1 MTWYHLRNP
10 VFCLPVSFQALRLS
24 SSAMGKTTT
33 GQIVNL
39 LSNDVNRFDQVSC
52 PWGIL
57 FHFPSFSL
65 GSAYWMRSARVCR
78 PGFHWGCKTKV
89 VFIQLSFLCVQLWC
103 NYMCCSVNGSFV
115 FLIIN
120 RQQCS
125 CSGLVVSLGVLLE
138 RPSLARGVAVAE
150 LSFSSSGWWRP
161 GGRDCSFSCTLFSAC
176 CIGNLWRIMPSVW
189 SPARHNLLST
199 VPSTVFFPLTLCI
212 DHITQ
217 GLVAVGQIC
226 VALDTS
232 LSSIH
237 SSNMKWGL
245 CSLSGMSKA

>member
-1 MTWYHLRNP
+1 MTKELAHVIMETGQPKIW
-10 VFCLPVSFQALRLS
+10 CS
-24 SSAMGKTTT
+24 SSNAVR
-33 GQIVNL
+33 QENL
-39 LSNDVNRFDQVSC
+39 LLKRE
-52 PWGIL
+52 
-57 FHFPSFSL
+57 
-65 GSAYWMRSARVCR
+65 SAFCSSQSTGWMRPIHTGEGSLPDSAHQ
-78 PGFHWGCKTKV
+78 FT
-89 VFIQLSFLCVQLWC
+89 
-103 NYMCCSVNGSFV
+103 CSSYPQTPSQTHQNNVR
-115 FLIIN
+115 IN
-120 RQQCS
+120 KWAPWPVRS
-125 CSGLVVSLGVLLE
+125 T
-138 RPSLARGVAVAE
+138 
-150 LSFSSSGWWRP
+150 
-161 GGRDCSFSCTLFSAC
+161 CTLFSAC